1 MAQLSGRRMRAQLLT
16 SVALCASVGALPA
29 IAQDQS
35 ADSNSYSLEEILV
48 TAQKREA
55 TLQETPIAV
64 SAVTG
69 RALEQAQIRDT
80 RDMQFLVPSLQVAKR
95 ASASNTTFSIRGI
108 SSSSFNFGLEPAVG
122 VFVDGVYRSRNGA
135 SVNDFLGLERV
146 EVLRGPQSTLFG
158 KNTTAGVI
166 NFITKAPHYD
176 TEVEG
181 ELTYGNYDTKIAKSS
196 INLPIQEDKLA
207 VRFDVNFHNRDG
219 VIENVDGREL
229 NERDRYGL
237 RGQLL
242 FEANENTRFRIIADY
257 SDIDEE
263 CCAAPFFDIT
273 PQTQAVLTGLG
284 SSVSGANPSDRT
296 TAVEKDGIR
305 AQLTTKGISGQVD
318 VDFDSVTFTSI
329 TALRKY
335 DEFNDFDAD
344 FTDLPLNRNRITDQ
358 DYTTFTQEIRLA
370 SSGDNTVDW
379 MAGAYYLDQDLS
391 TNNITVQGPALR
403 PFGDALT
410 GGAIT
415 ALEAGLGLPA
425 GTFLAAGSGQQKSLF
440 EQTNQTFGFFVN
452 ADWHVSDRLKVTAGA
467 RYTKDKKSVVSDIEI
482 NDPFAAL
489 DFVQIF
495 VGQAVAGAVAQ
506 AQAAGVPADV
516 IASTVIP
523 QATAGASAVALDPT
537 INPLLGLGPLQF
549 FPPAPNIK
557 DSRSDDALTGNL
569 IVSYDM
575 SEEVNMYASYSR
587 GFKGGGFA
595 LDSAA
600 ARVGSFKFEPEKAN
614 AYELGLKARVLD
626 NRMSLDFALYQSDF
640 IDFQENLFT
649 GSSFVPGNAGKQRV
663 RGLEFDG
670 KFQASPNLLLTAGF
684 NWLFTADYVEFP
696 NGPCPVTNQDACRAE
711 QVNGGTAIVLV
722 GDLAGQRIA
731 EAPKFSGNFTANYAH
746 PIGDSLELHL
756 RGELFYNGSQALAL
770 DGDTRQVQDGY
781 ALASASIGIGD
792 VDGAWAVQ
800 LWGRNLFDKFYVVD
814 TFNSTIP
821 GGSLNAYVGDP
832 RTYGLTVRFKF

>member
-1 MAQLSGRRMRAQLLT
+1 MTKFSGRAIRAKLLT
-16 SVALCASVGALPA
+16 SVAVCASFGAISTA
-29 IAQDQS
+29 SEAQ
-35 ADSNSYSLEEILV
+35 NSEGTFTLEEILV

-69 RALEQAQIRDT
+69 ETLELAQIRDT
-80 RDMQFLVPSLQVAKR
+80 RDMQFLIPSLQVTKR
-95 ASASNTTFSIRGI
+95 ASASNTTFAIRGI

-176 TEVEG
+176 MEVEG
-181 ELTYGNYDTKIAKSS
+181 ELTYGNYDTKIAKAA
-196 INLPIQEDKLA
+196 INIPIQEDKVA
-207 VRFDVNFHNRDG
+207 VRFDVNFNNRDG
-219 VIENVDGREL
+219 VINNVDGRKL

-237 RGQLL
+237 RGQIL
-242 FEANENTRFRIIADY
+242 FEPTENTRFRVIADY
-257 SDIDEE
+257 SDLDEE

-273 PQTQAVLTGLG
+273 PVTQSVLTALG
-284 SSVSGANPSDRT
+284 SSITGANPSDRT
-296 TAVEKDGIR
+296 TAANSADIR
-305 AQLTTKGISGQVD
+305 AQLETKGISGQLD
-318 VDFDSVTFTSI
+318 VDFDTFSLTSI
-329 TALRKY
+329 TAVRKY
-335 DEFNDFDAD
+335 DEYNDFDAD
-344 FTDLPLNRNRITDQ
+344 FSDLPLNKNRITDQ
-358 DYTTFTQEIRLA
+358 DYTTFTQEIRLT
-370 SSGDNTVDW
+370 STGDNTVDW
-379 MAGAYYLDQDLS
+379 MVGAYYLDQDLS
-391 TNNITVQGPALR
+391 TNNITIQGPALR

-415 ALEAGLGLPA
+415 ALEAGLGAPA
-425 GTFLAAGSGQQKSLF
+425 GTFLADGSGQLKSLF
-440 EQTNQTFGFFVN
+440 DQTNETLSFFGKL
-452 ADWHVSDRLKVTAGA
+452 DWHVNDRLTVSGGL
-467 RYTKDKKSVVSDIEI
+467 RYTNDKKTVVSDVNI

-506 AQAAGVPADV
+506 AQANGVPADV
-516 IASTVIP
+516 IQSTVIP
-523 QATAGASAVALDPT
+523 QATAGASAVATDPA

-549 FPPAPNIK
+549 FPPAPNINDK
-557 DSRSDDALTGNL
+557 RSDDALTGSL

-575 SEEVNMYASYSR
+575 SEEMNMYASYSR

-600 ARVGSFKFEPEKAN
+600 ARVGSFSFRPEKVD
-614 AYELGLKARVLD
+614 AYEAGLKARVLD
-626 NRMSLDFALYQSDF
+626 NRMSLDFALYSNT
-640 IDFQENLFT
+640 IKDFQENLFT
-649 GSSFVPGNAGKQRV
+649 GSSFVPGNAGSQRV

-684 NWLFTADYVEFP
+684 NWLFEAKYLEFP
-696 NGPCPVTNQDACRAE
+696 NGPCPVTRQDACRAE

-722 GDLAGQRIA
+722 GDLAGQRLA
-731 EAPKFSGNFTANYAH
+731 EAPKFSGNFTANYAA
-746 PIGDSLELHL
+746 PITDSLELNL

-770 DGDTRQVQDGY
+770 DGDERQVQDAY
-781 ALASASIGIGD
+781 ALVAASVAIAD
-792 VDGAWAVQ
+792 VDGAWSLQ

-832 RTYGLTVRFKF
+832 RTYGLTLRFKF